1 MAKKKAEPKEEDL
14 ESDNKELLDDEEIES
29 HYPDLS
35 DDSKS
40 KEESVTIDVVD
51 DEEEDK
57 EEEEEEEGFE
67 IEPEPEPT
75 YKFLTLAMKK
85 GFRDDDYTLSIEG
98 QSHGFLNIFV
108 QHLLETEGVN
118 SAAYKI
124 TKLDPPE
131 VFIRLED
138 GYEIK
143 KILYNAIENL
153 RAEVGEVEKVFKKLM

>member
-1 MAKKKAEPKEEDL
+1 MAKKKAEPKEENLETDDKDL
-14 ESDNKELLDDEEIES
+14 FDDKEIES

-40 KEESVTIDVVD
+40 KKESVSIDVVD
-51 DEEEDK
+51 EEDEEDD
-57 EEEEEEEGFE
+57 EEEGFE
-67 IEPEPEPT
+67 IEPEELPT
-75 YKFLTLAMKK
+75 YKFLTLSMKK
-85 GFRDDDYTLSIEG
+85 GVRDDDYTLSVEG
-98 QSHGFLNIFV
+98 QSHGFCNIFV

-124 TKLDPPE
+124 TIIDPPE
-131 VFIRLED
+131 IFIRLED

-153 RAEVGEVEKVFKKLM
+153 RAEVGEVQKVFKKLM

>member
-1 MAKKKAEPKEEDL
+1 MWQKKKAEPKEENLDTDDKDL
-14 ESDNKELLDDEEIES
+14 FDNEEIES
-29 HYPDLS
+29 HYPDVS
-35 DDSKS
+35 NDSKS
-40 KEESVTIDVVD
+40 KEESVSIDVVD
-51 DEEEDK
+51 DEA
-57 EEEEEEEGFE
+57 EEEEEEGFE

-85 GFRDDDYTLSIEG
+85 GFRDDDYTLSVEG
-98 QSHGFLNIFV
+98 QSHGFCNIFV

-124 TKLDPPE
+124 TKIEPPE
-131 VFIRLED
+131 IFIRLED

-153 RAEVGEVEKVFKKLM
+153 RAEVGEVQKVFKKLM

>member
-1 MAKKKAEPKEEDL
+1 MAKKKAEPKEENLDTDDKDL
-14 ESDNKELLDDEEIES
+14 FDNEKIES
-29 HYPDLS
+29 HYPDVS
-35 DDSKS
+35 NDSKS
-40 KEESVTIDVVD
+40 KEESVSIDVVD
-51 DEEEDK
+51 DEA

-85 GFRDDDYTLSIEG
+85 GFRDDDYTLSVEG
-98 QSHGFLNIFV
+98 QSHGFCNIFV

-124 TKLDPPE
+124 TRLVPPE
-131 VFIRLED
+131 IFIRLED

-153 RAEVGEVEKVFKKLM
+153 RAEVGEVQKVFKKLM